1 MTVERDYR
9 PLAQRYLRELEAI
22 AAAWFGGDEERLE
35 RLLTPYKEDEDDA
48 FEPVSDEDA
57 PKRGRA

>member
-1 MTVERDYR
+1 MTVERDFR
-9 PLAQRYLRELEAI
+9 PLAQRYLRELEAV
-22 AAAWFGGDEERLE
+22 AAAWFGFDDKTLDA
-35 RLLTPYKEDEDDA
+35 LLTPYRVDEDA